1 VFSDPKARFEYVPN
15 CPEDD
20 PVTPPVAK
28 SMVSAPSDEPSLV
41 VNVQLVGVAIEA
53 DAHKDRAAAHRS
65 DFIEFL
71 PFAAISNVLRLSL
84 RLFCDLT
91 SILYHRRKF
100 GFGLRFSWRCARG
113 SQGQRIDGVTDV
125 AHIIV
130 VGNEKG
136 GSGKSTT
143 CMHVGTALARMGFR
157 VGALDLDLR
166 QRSFGRYVENRRAYM
181 ERMGLNLPSPEYMAL
196 PEVDTA
202 TLQPDENAYD
212 ARLSA
217 AIAAMEP
224 ASDFI
229 VIDCPG
235 SHTRLSQ
242 FAHSLA
248 DTLITPLNDSFVD
261 FDLLARVDPET
272 GKVKGPSIYSEM
284 VWGARQLRAQ
294 AGLKPIDWIVLRNRL
309 GAQQMHNKKKVGA
322 ALEELSRRIGFRVAP
337 GFSERVIFRELF
349 PRGLTLL
356 DLKDTGVD
364 QLNISNI
371 AARQEVRDLIA
382 ALRLPAVSSGA

>member
-1 VFSDPKARFEYVPN
+1 
-15 CPEDD
+15 
-20 PVTPPVAK
+20 
-28 SMVSAPSDEPSLV
+28 L
-41 VNVQLVGVAIEA
+41 
-53 DAHKDRAAAHRS
+53 
-65 DFIEFL
+65 
-71 PFAAISNVLRLSL
+71 
-84 RLFCDLT
+84 
-91 SILYHRRKF
+91 
-100 GFGLRFSWRCARG
+100 
-113 SQGQRIDGVTDV
+113 

-143 CMHVGTALARMGFR
+143 CMHVATALARMGHR

-166 QRSFGRYVENRRAYM
+166 QKSFARYIENRRAYLDLT
-181 ERMGLNLPSPEYMAL
+181 GLDLPTPACREL
-196 PEVDTA
+196 PEADPDTLA
-202 TLQPDENAYD
+202 PNENAFD
-212 ARLSA
+212 HRLATAMSA
-217 AIAAMEP
+217 LEP
-224 ASDFI
+224 EADFI

-242 FAHSLA
+242 IAHSLA
-248 DTLITPLNDSFVD
+248 DTLITPMNDSFID
-261 FDLLARVDPET
+261 FDLLARLDPET

-284 VWGARQLRAQ
+284 VWNARQLRAR

-337 GFSERVIFRELF
+337 GFSERVVFRELF

-371 AARQEVRDLIA
+371 AARQEMRDLIA
-382 ALRLPAVSSGA
+382 ELRLPGVTAAF

>member
-1 VFSDPKARFEYVPN
+1 
-15 CPEDD
+15 
-20 PVTPPVAK
+20 
-28 SMVSAPSDEPSLV
+28 M
-41 VNVQLVGVAIEA
+41 
-53 DAHKDRAAAHRS
+53 
-65 DFIEFL
+65 
-71 PFAAISNVLRLSL
+71 
-84 RLFCDLT
+84 
-91 SILYHRRKF
+91 
-100 GFGLRFSWRCARG
+100 
-113 SQGQRIDGVTDV
+113 

-143 CMHVGTALARMGFR
+143 CMHVATALARMGHK

-166 QRSFGRYVENRRAYM
+166 QRSFGRYIENRRAYLD
-181 ERMGLNLPSPEYMAL
+181 RAGLNLATPDYREL
-196 PEVDTA
+196 PEAVASDLA
-202 TLQPDENAYD
+202 PGENPYD
-212 ARLSA
+212 HRLSA
-217 AIAAMEP
+217 AVGALEP
-224 ASDFI
+224 ICDFI

-242 FAHSLA
+242 VAHSLA

-261 FDLLARVDPET
+261 FDLLARMDLET
-272 GKVKGPSIYSEM
+272 GRVKGPSIYAEM
-284 VWGARQLRAQ
+284 VWNARQLRAQ

-364 QLNISNI
+364 QLNLSNI
-371 AARQEVRDLIA
+371 AARQEVRDLLRE
-382 ALRLPAVSSGA
+382 LRLPGVAVDF